1 MVEKALRYDDG
12 SSTPDSGPVVDSLSE
27 DEREIEPKLRRKLDL
42 RIMPVVVLI
51 YLLNFIDRSNYT
63 AARLQGLERD
73 LHLSSSEYQV
83 GLSVFFV
90 GYVLGPIPS
99 NLLLNYLGRPSSYIG
114 LFGISWGLVTLLTSQ
129 VKSYGSIAAC
139 RFILGVVEAP
149 LFPGIMFYLSKWYT
163 QRELSVRITI
173 FFSAS
178 HVANAFGSLMAAG
191 ILNGLDGHRGLSAWQ
206 WLYIIEGTI
215 SIFAGFIAW
224 SLLPDFPENW
234 RALSPEMKHV
244 AIRRMALQAAES
256 DLDEDNGTAA
266 SQLTGLK
273 LAFTDPKL
281 YLFSAIY
288 ICIVGSF
295 GFTNFFPTLTSS
307 LGYNH
312 TISLLLAAPP
322 FLFMTLYSIIH
333 SLLSDRLQ
341 SRFWFFIYPIPI
353 AITGFILFMNTN
365 TDSDSL
371 GIKYASTF
379 LMMFA
384 VAMNGTTLSW
394 AASSMPRPPA
404 KRAVA
409 YALMNSLGNTTG
421 IWTPFTYRD
430 ADWPRYR
437 LALGICVGLQAG
449 AAVLGTWLR
458 VLLGREN
465 KRLERVEREGVQGLR
480 GGNGTASGVTGF
492 RCIV

>member
-1 MVEKALRYDDG
+1 MVEKVLQYDDG
-12 SSTPDSGPVVDSLSE
+12 SSTDDSTPVVDSLSE
-27 DEREIEPKLRRKLDL
+27 DEREIEPRLRRKLDI
-42 RIMPVVVLI
+42 RIMPVIVLI

-73 LHLSSSEYQV
+73 LHLSGSEYQV

-99 NLLLNYLGRPSSYIG
+99 NLLLNYLGRPSAYIG
-114 LFGISWGLVTLLTSQ
+114 LFGVAWGLVTLLTSQ
-129 VKSYGSIAAC
+129 VKGYGSLAAC

-163 QRELSVRITI
+163 QRELGVRMTI

-178 HVANAFGSLMAAG
+178 HIANAFGSLIAAG
-191 ILNGLDGHRGLSAWQ
+191 ILNGLDGNRGLSAWR
-206 WLYIIEGTI
+206 WLYIIEGAI
-215 SIFAGFIAW
+215 SVFLGFIAW
-224 SLLPDFPENW
+224 YLLPDFPENW

-256 DLDEDNGTAA
+256 DLDEGNAS

-273 LAFTDPKL
+273 LAFADPKL
-281 YLFSAIY
+281 YLFAGIY
-288 ICIVGSF
+288 ICMVGSF

-322 FLFMTLYSIIH
+322 FIFMTLYSYFH

-341 SRFWFFIYPIPI
+341 SRFWFFVYPIPI
-353 AITGFILFMNTN
+353 AIAGLLLFMT
-365 TDSDSL
+365 TDSL
-371 GIKYASTF
+371 AAKYFATF
-379 LMMFA
+379 LMMFC
-384 VAMNGTTLSW
+384 VCMNGTTLSW

-409 YALMNSLGNTTG
+409 YAFMNGVGNTTG

-430 ADWPRYR
+430 KDWPHYR
-437 LALGICVGLQAG
+437 LALGICIGLQAG
-449 AAVLGTWLR
+449 AAVLGSWLR
-458 VLLGREN
+458 FVLVREN
-465 KRLERVEREGVQGLR
+465 KRLEREEREAVQGLQ
-480 GGNGTASGVTGF
+480 GGIASGITGF
-492 RCIV
+492 RYIL

>member
-1 MVEKALRYDDG
+1 
-12 SSTPDSGPVVDSLSE
+12 
-27 DEREIEPKLRRKLDL
+27 
-42 RIMPVVVLI
+42 
-51 YLLNFIDRSNYT
+51 
-63 AARLQGLERD
+63 
-73 LHLSSSEYQV
+73 
-83 GLSVFFV
+83 
-90 GYVLGPIPS
+90 
-99 NLLLNYLGRPSSYIG
+99 
-114 LFGISWGLVTLLTSQ
+114 
-129 VKSYGSIAAC
+129 
-139 RFILGVVEAP
+139 
-149 LFPGIMFYLSKWYT
+149 
-163 QRELSVRITI
+163 
-173 FFSAS
+173 
-178 HVANAFGSLMAAG
+178 
-191 ILNGLDGHRGLSAWQ
+191 
-206 WLYIIEGTI
+206 
-215 SIFAGFIAW
+215 
-224 SLLPDFPENW
+224 
-234 RALSPEMKHV
+234 
-244 AIRRMALQAAES
+244 MALQAAES

-273 LAFTDPKL
+273 LAFADPKL

-288 ICIVGSF
+288 TCIVGSF

-322 FLFMTLYSIIH
+322 FLFMTLYSSIH

-353 AITGFILFMNTN
+353 AIIGFILFMNTD
-365 TDSDSL
+365 TDSL
-371 GIKYASTF
+371 PAKYSATF

-409 YALMNSLGNTTG
+409 YAFMNALANITG

-430 ADWPRYR
+430 RDWPRYR

-458 VLLGREN
+458 VMLGREN
-465 KRLERVEREGVQGLR
+465 KRLEREEREGVQGLR
-480 GGNGTASGVTGF
+480 GGIASGITGF
-492 RCIV
+492 RYIL